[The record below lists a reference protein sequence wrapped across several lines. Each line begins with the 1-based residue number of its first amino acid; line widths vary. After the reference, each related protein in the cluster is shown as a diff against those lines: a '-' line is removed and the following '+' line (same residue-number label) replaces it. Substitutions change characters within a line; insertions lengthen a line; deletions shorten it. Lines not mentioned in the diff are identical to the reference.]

1 MRRLL
6 PDLRACML
14 AVGVLAVSAP
24 AWAQPNTCADC
35 HLSRPDL
42 AGTRHVADWESGPH
56 GRNGVGCAS
65 CHGGNATSFEPFLAH
80 QGILHRSHPASPVGR
95 IALPATC
102 GSCHGGPFTSF
113 QKSKH
118 YELVRSGDR
127 DAPTCATCHGETAA
141 ILLSP
146 RQLEARCASCH
157 GAGRVAPN
165 VDFPAEGRLMLE
177 GIRDAR
183 AELKEA
189 AAVIRRINDASRRTA
204 LEAEAARAGV
214 PLAEATSA
222 GHAFV
227 FDRLQER
234 LAIARERITALYEH
248 LANPGETRDGPR

>member
-1 MRRLL
+1 MCRLE
-6 PDLRACML
+6 PYLRGCLLTAGLL
-14 AVGVLAVSAP
+14 AAWAP
-24 AWAQPNTCADC
+24 AHAQSNTCANC

-42 AGTRHVADWESGPH
+42 AGTRHVADWDNGPH
-56 GRNGVGCAS
+56 GRNGVGCDS
-65 CHGGNATSFEPFLAH
+65 CHGGNPNSFEPFLAH
-80 QGILHRSHPASPVGR
+80 RGMLHRGHPASPVGR
-95 IALPATC
+95 IALPVTC
-102 GSCHGGPFTSF
+102 GRCHGGPFTAF
-113 QKSKH
+113 QKSRH

-141 ILLSP
+141 VRLSP

-157 GAGRVAPN
+157 GAGRVAPH

-189 AAVIRRINDASRRTA
+189 AAVIRRINDAPRRAA
-204 LEAEAARAGV
+204 LEAEAARAAV

-227 FDRLQER
+227 FERLQER
-234 LAIARERITALYEH
+234 LALARERIAALYER
-248 LANPGETRDGPR
+248 LANPGGAKEDPR